1 MYKKKTIRH
10 MQRVTRRYARI
21 LNDLDSV
28 LRRAHNLTEEIAR
41 LELDSTALHNRH
53 KQETPR
59 PPLFAITLE
68 DVLSVA
74 VDKFNTDILTDE
86 QIDTVKKALQFGLEC
101 WWDTVA
107 DALRQALP
115 SDPAKRL
122 DGAEL
127 FYDAALK
134 EFDPE
139 VLPGRIHWEKAGEV
153 HAILDPQTGE
163 TETTEVHHEQA
174 H

>member
-1 MYKKKTIRH
+1 MAYKKKTLRH

-21 LNDLDSV
+21 INDLDSV
-28 LRRAHNLTEEIAR
+28 NRRLHNLTEEIAR
-41 LELDSTALHNRH
+41 LELDSTALHNREKH
-53 KQETPR
+53 ERALDHRTSLDNHMAKCRAEYLAEHDDEDDNGAELAKQ
-59 PPLFAITLE
+59 
-68 DVLSVA
+68 
-74 VDKFNTDILTDE
+74 
-86 QIDTVKKALQFGLEC
+86 
-101 WWDTVA
+101 
-107 DALRQALP
+107 
-115 SDPAKRL
+115 L
-122 DGAEL
+122 DGADI

-139 VLPGRIHWEKAGEV
+139 ILPGRIHWEKAAEV